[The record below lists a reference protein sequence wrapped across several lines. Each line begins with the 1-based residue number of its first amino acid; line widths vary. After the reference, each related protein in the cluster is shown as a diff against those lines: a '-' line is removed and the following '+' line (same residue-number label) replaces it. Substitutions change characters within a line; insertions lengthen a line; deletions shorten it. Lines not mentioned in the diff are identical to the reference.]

1 MMGYWLHDGY
11 ARVPGYYDYTVYS
24 QLLGEGRDTFDTQPV
39 VSSSGNVPCALC
51 VCVCVHVVCTVVL
64 SLSLSVCLCPCA
76 YKSWTAC
83 STSSL
88 RRLSYIFDLL

>member
-1 MMGYWLHDGY
+1 MFFGVWFLHQTMMGYWLHDGY

-51 VCVCVHVVCTVVL
+51 VCFHVVCTVVL
-64 SLSLSVCLCPCA
+64 SLSLSVCLFVCLSLCA
-76 YKSWTAC
+76 YKS
-83 STSSL
+83 
-88 RRLSYIFDLL
+88 

>member
-51 VCVCVHVVCTVVL
+51 VCVCPCGLYCRAL
-64 SLSLSVCLCPCA
+64 SFSVCLSVSVC
-76 YKSWTAC
+76 
-83 STSSL
+83 
-88 RRLSYIFDLL
+88 I